1 MFPGRRV
8 EKLLAQVSMVLA
20 KVNGNKA
27 KLSDFLFDPPP
38 EDDGEEFDS
47 DPDAIASALS
57 FSPRKRPPRA
67 DERKDDGQ
75 QPG

>member
-1 MFPGRRV
+1 MLPGRRM
-8 EKLLAQVSMVLA
+8 EMLLAQVSMVLA
-20 KVNGNKA
+20 QVHGNKA

-38 EDDGEEFDS
+38 EDDDEEFAS

-57 FSPRKRPPRA
+57 FTPRKRPPRA
-67 DERKDDGQ
+67 DERQDDGQ